1 MCAPDSGVFVGL
13 DKLAPLEDDNSEL
26 RTPSKS
32 PKRDDHGQVNIKSKL
47 DSVIPSIFKGKSD
60 SKFPQPRN
68 FDNLKIYQRVVTFC
82 DKGNPLR
89 GTVRYTGDVGDSN
102 GRVKSVVG
110 LELVGII
117 PKNMDSLLI
126 FLFFITSSKKYPYPY

>member
-1 MCAPDSGVFVGL
+1 MCAQDSGVFVGL

-32 PKRDDHGQVNIKSKL
+32 PKRDDHGQVKIKSRL

-60 SKFPQPRN
+60 AKFPQPRN
-68 FDNLKIYQRVVTFC
+68 FDNLKIYQRVVTFS

-89 GTVRYTGDVGDSN
+89 GTVRYTGDVEDSN
-102 GRVKSVVG
+102 GHFESVVG
-110 LELVGII
+110 LELVGVI

-126 FLFFITSSKKYPYPY
+126 FFFS